1 MFVRFFLLIFLSIS
15 LLLHQGNVTFAEENH
30 QHSDD
35 CKTKPI
41 EDDKNVC
48 EAIANLDS
56 SKCEKVVNYEKRV
69 NCIQTVARNSQ
80 RLFLTNKPK
89 KAPD

>member
-1 MFVRFFLLIFLSIS
+1 MRNLFWVILFVVFLG
-15 LLLHQGNVTFAEENH
+15 QGNLVSGEENH

-35 CKTKPI
+35 CKTKPL

-56 SKCEKVVNYEKRV
+56 NKCEKVKNYEKRV
-69 NCIQTVARNSQ
+69 YCIQVVARTSQ
-80 RLFLTNKPK
+80 RMFLTNQAK
-89 KAPD
+89 KAPE

>member
-1 MFVRFFLLIFLSIS
+1 MLLG
-15 LLLHQGNVTFAEENH
+15 QGNVVLSEENH

-35 CKTKPI
+35 CKTKPN

-56 SKCEKVVNYEKRV
+56 TKCEKVKNYEKRV
-69 NCIQTVARNSQ
+69 NCIQVVARTSQ
-80 RLFLTNKPK
+80 RMFLTNQPK
-89 KAPD
+89 KAPE

>member
-1 MFVRFFLLIFLSIS
+1 VALS
-15 LLLHQGNVTFAEENH
+15 LGQGIVVNAEENH

-56 SKCEKVVNYEKRV
+56 GKCEKVKNYEKKV
-69 NCIQTVARNSQ
+69 NCIQQIARSSQ

-89 KAPD
+89 KAPEAG